1 MLQSDKVQS
10 SAAGKIKLRE
20 AYREAGLT
28 IKELAETANVGED
41 TVKRLL
47 GTKECPNGVE
57 RWAAINIA
65 KVLQI
70 EPTDI
75 VDPKDWYPQQLPPE
89 FRSLIEEKIR
99 HFCGRKF
106 VFDKFDEFVNS
117 NPNGYFTIVGDA
129 GMGKSAIAAH
139 YIASVRSCPGY
150 FNILAEG
157 RNRAELFLD
166 SIRQQLINFYKLSDA
181 EKADLPT
188 LLAKVSHKFPDERII
203 IVIDALDEVEQEAGA
218 ENILYLPKTLPPNV
232 YFLMTR
238 RPYEPG
244 RKRLF
249 TEVLQRELNLN
260 SSEYY
265 DLNRADIKD
274 YIRFFIYEESKH
286 KQAMKKW
293 IDNRQ
298 ISAETFVEQ
307 VAQKSENNFMYLRYV
322 LPEIACGFYDNL
334 SLNQLPDGLID
345 YYQTHWVRM
354 GMDTAP
360 NELMVV
366 VLFILKEVGTP
377 IPCQMIADIA
387 NQDEGEVESILD
399 RWIEYLKPQQID
411 GDTCYNFY
419 HASFLD
425 FLKAKKEL
433 NKNRKLFKDV
443 NQSIV
448 DYWERQMEQE
458 DEDDAEDC

>member
-10 SAAGKIKLRE
+10 SQAGKNRLRDAYTKAKLSQD
-20 AYREAGLT
+20 
-28 IKELAETANVGED
+28 ELAAQANVSVD

-47 GTKECPNGVE
+47 GTKDCPNGVE
-57 RWAAINIA
+57 RWRVEKIA
-65 KVLQI
+65 KVLHIQ
-70 EPTDI
+70 PTDI

-89 FRSLIEEKIR
+89 FRSLIEEKIK

-106 VFDKFDEFVNS
+106 VFNKFDEFVNS

-139 YIASVRSCPGY
+139 YIASVRPCPGY

-181 EKADLPT
+181 DKADLPT
-188 LLAKVSHKFPDERII
+188 LLAKASHNFPDERII
-203 IVIDALDEVEQEAGA
+203 IVIDALDEVEQQAGA

-232 YFLMTR
+232 YFLLTR

-249 TEVLQRELNLN
+249 TEVAQRELNLT
-260 SSEYY
+260 SSDYF

-274 YIRFFIYEESKH
+274 YIRFFIYEEPKY
-286 KQAMKKW
+286 KEALKKW
-293 IDNRQ
+293 IEKRQ

-322 LPEIACGFYDNL
+322 LPGIARGFYDDL
-334 SLNQLPDGLID
+334 SLAELPDGLKD

-377 IPCQMIADIA
+377 IPCQMIAEIA
-387 NQDEGEVESILD
+387 KQDEYEVQIVLD

-448 DYWERQMEQE
+448 DYWERQMQQE